1 MEIVLLIVIFMVLLV
16 VIPLK
21 LNKRAVMQVIKRL
34 RQHQALDILSAKTV
48 EEIGLQPLSLR
59 ERMLR
64 FRDYKPAALQGL
76 IRTNIVQMTED
87 GRVYLSEEHLRNS
100 KLGNV

>member
-1 MEIVLLIVIFMVLLV
+1 MEIVLLIIIFMVLLV
-16 VIPLK
+16 VIPLMM
-21 LNKRAVMQVIKRL
+21 NKNAVMQVIKRL
-34 RQHQALDILSAKTV
+34 RQHQALDIQSAKTV

-76 IRTNIVQMTED
+76 IRTNIVQTTED

-100 KLGNV
+100 RLGNV

>member
-16 VIPLK
+16 VIPLMM
-21 LNKRAVMQVIKRL
+21 NKNAVMQVIKRL
-34 RQHQALDILSAKTV
+34 RQHQALDIQSAKTV

-76 IRTNIVQMTED
+76 IRTNIVQTTED

>member
-1 MEIVLLIVIFMVLLV
+1 MEIVLLIIIFMVLLV
-16 VIPLK
+16 VIPLMM
-21 LNKRAVMQVIKRL
+21 NKNAVMQVIKRL
-34 RQHQALDILSAKTV
+34 RQHQALDIQSAKTV

-76 IRTNIVQMTED
+76 IRTDIVQTTED